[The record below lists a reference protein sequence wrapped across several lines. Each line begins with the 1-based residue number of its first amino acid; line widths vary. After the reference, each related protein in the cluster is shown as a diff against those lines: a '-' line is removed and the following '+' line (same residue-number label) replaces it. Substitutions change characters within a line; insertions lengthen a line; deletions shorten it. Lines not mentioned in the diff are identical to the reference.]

1 MKERKKGSTQI
12 KLMVV
17 ISHAE
22 AVVLCETTAKQIIED
37 ENEQEVPQNLCNKP
51 FFCFASLVDCV
62 FTHVHLLNN
71 FLLVI
76 MDLDLTKS

>member
-22 AVVLCETTAKQIIED
+22 AVVLCETTAK
-37 ENEQEVPQNLCNKP
+37 
-51 FFCFASLVDCV
+51 
-62 FTHVHLLNN
+62 
-71 FLLVI
+71 
-76 MDLDLTKS
+76 